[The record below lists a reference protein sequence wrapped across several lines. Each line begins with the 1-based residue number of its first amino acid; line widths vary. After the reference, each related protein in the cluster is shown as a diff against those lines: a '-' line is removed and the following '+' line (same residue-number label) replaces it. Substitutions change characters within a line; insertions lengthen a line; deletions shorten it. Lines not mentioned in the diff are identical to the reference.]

1 MSPPK
6 SSIYFVFLYLAPFV
20 GLMFPG
26 KLANAQS
33 GYTWEQIKSKFE
45 TANPTLQA
53 DQINVQEMKAQE
65 ITAYLRPNPQLTLS
79 ADGTQIAPHE
89 GIWKPLS
96 GTAPLS
102 SVSYLHERDHKRELR
117 LQSAQEGTQI
127 ATSQHQDLDRT
138 MLFTLRSAFVQTLQ
152 AKAVYELAKAD
163 LDYYDKIIDISKARF
178 NDGDL
183 AQIDL
188 DRIELLRV

>member
-6 SSIYFVFLYLAPFV
+6 SSNHLVLPCLVVFV
-20 GLMFPG
+20 GLMLPG

-33 GYTWEQIKSKFE
+33 GYTREQIKSKFE

-53 DQINVQEMKAQE
+53 DQINVEEMKAQE

-79 ADGTQIAPHE
+79 ADGTQLAPHE

-102 SVSYLHERDHKRELR
+102 AFSYLHERD
-117 LQSAQEGTQI
+117 
-127 ATSQHQDLDRT
+127 
-138 MLFTLRSAFVQTLQ
+138 
-152 AKAVYELAKAD
+152 
-163 LDYYDKIIDISKARF
+163 
-178 NDGDL
+178 N
-183 AQIDL
+183 
-188 DRIELLRV
+188 